1 MRELAQKL
9 SRARQVLLVC
19 HQNPDGDT
27 MGSALALARGLRTL
41 GKRAQVA
48 SEPPPDVYRAFPG
61 AEELLPP
68 ERIQPGF
75 DLAILVDFGEKQRA
89 GCPASLFA
97 GVPLAIVDHHANGVH
112 ESDCV
117 VLDPRAGATAEL
129 IFPLLDQLGCAVD
142 PVSANWLY
150 AALITDTGSFNFSN
164 TTART
169 LEMGARAVGAGADP
183 EFVSRAVFRS
193 KKLSQVR
200 LLAASLN
207 TLSIDGDFAW
217 VHTDAAMYRETGASE
232 AETDSIINHVLE
244 IEGVSVAAI
253 FKVRA
258 SDVRISFRSKYEV
271 DVGRI
276 AARFDGGGHRKASG
290 CTIPGSL
297 DEAVRQV
304 REQLMSR

>member
-41 GKRAQVA
+41 GKQAQVA
-48 SEPPPDVYRAFPG
+48 SEPPPDAYRAFPG

-117 VLDPRAGATAEL
+117 VLDPLARRHRGIDLPVARSAGL
-129 IFPLLDQLGCAVD
+129 CRGSGLRQL
-142 PVSANWLY
+142 
-150 AALITDTGSFNFSN
+150 AL
-164 TTART
+164 RC
-169 LEMGARAVGAGADP
+169 P
-183 EFVSRAVFRS
+183 
-193 KKLSQVR
+193 
-200 LLAASLN
+200 
-207 TLSIDGDFAW
+207 
-217 VHTDAAMYRETGASE
+217 HYR
-232 AETDSIINHVLE
+232 
-244 IEGVSVAAI
+244 
-253 FKVRA
+253 
-258 SDVRISFRSKYEV
+258 Y
-271 DVGRI
+271 
-276 AARFDGGGHRKASG
+276 
-290 CTIPGSL
+290 
-297 DEAVRQV
+297 RQF
-304 REQLMSR
+304 